1 MNPISWNCR
10 GLGNPRS
17 VRALQDL
24 VRCYNS
30 KVVFLMETKAKI
42 RCMER
47 IRNRLGFANGLIVPC
62 IGRSGGLALLWAREV
77 DLEIES

>member
-1 MNPISWNCR
+1 M
-10 GLGNPRS
+10 
-17 VRALQDL
+17 
-24 VRCYNS
+24 
-30 KVVFLMETKAKI
+30 VFLMETKAKI

-77 DLEIES
+77 DLEIDC